1 MSEGVSGPGR
11 KYVGIDHT
19 GTQALYQEGAIKEF
33 TGFPESLDNRFNV
46 SLLFIPDSEALF
58 KQRVANPV
66 AEIGNNLG
74 IEFILAGRDF
84 RTHTTL
90 LEGLYEGL
98 DLAGRN
104 EIFKQLRESQ
114 AVNAIQQLVGK
125 KIEYKYLLIDKG
137 NLLLAAINIPDW
149 VLTIRA
155 DLTKTY
161 TSQGL
166 KPLLMT
172 DILHIST
179 ARITRLP
186 VENRMSK
193 LRKYKQRIADLRHQL
208 SRNPLTFEVGA
219 VSTVPPL
226 ELLRTNS

>member
-1 MSEGVSGPGR
+1 MPEKVSGPGR
-11 KYVGIDHT
+11 KYVGIDHA

-33 TGFPESLDNRFNV
+33 TGFPESLNNRFNV
-46 SLLFIPDSEALF
+46 SLRFTPDSEALF
-58 KQRVANPV
+58 RQKVADPV
-66 AEIGNNLG
+66 AAIGKDLG
-74 IEFILAGRDF
+74 IEFFLASRDF
-84 RTHTTL
+84 HIHSTL

-98 DLAGRN
+98 DPTER
-104 EIFKQLRESQ
+104 ERKFKQLRASQ
-114 AVNAIQQLVGK
+114 AVDVVVRQLVGK

-137 NLLLAAINIPDW
+137 NLLLTAINIPDW
-149 VLTIRA
+149 VLTTRA
-155 DLTKTY
+155 DLAKAY

-186 VENRMSK
+186 TEDRVSK
-193 LRKYKQRIADLRHQL
+193 LRKYKQRIAGLRHQL
-208 SRNPLTFEVGA
+208 SRNPLTLEVGA

-226 ELLRTNS
+226 DLLRI